1 VPLSNKLQDN
11 FRYQNYD
18 KIRRFRYEFLFACST
33 SLALKLDVFIQH
45 LLVMARNNLTVV
57 EDIDEIMAEME
68 AKTPKPEDKIKSFSE
83 LNEVAE
89 KKQKIDET
97 ATKSQEKVVE
107 RVPDVVDAKGFWSTP
122 SKPPKPGLT
131 HPSRPT
137 DERYYDFNHS
147 RVGAAIIFN
156 QMKIKGEAERKGSQK
171 DSDDFRKVLFE
182 IGFEVKI
189 CNDFTIRQIKDE
201 LESCM

>member
-1 VPLSNKLQDN
+1 MIRFGVFAMN
-11 FRYQNYD
+11 FVG
-18 KIRRFRYEFLFACST
+18 CST
-33 SLALKLDVFIQH
+33 SLALKLDVFVQN
-45 LLVMARNNLTVV
+45 LLVMARNNLLVV

-68 AKTPKPEDKIKSFSE
+68 AKTPKPEDKAKSFME
-83 LNEVAE
+83 LSEVAE
-89 KKQKIDET
+89 KNQKIDVT
-97 ATKSQEKVVE
+97 VAKSEAKEVE

-122 SKPPKPGLT
+122 SKPLKPGLT

-137 DERYYDFNHS
+137 DQRYYDFTHS

-171 DSDDFRKVLFE
+171 DSDDLRKVLFE

-189 CNDFTIRQIKDE
+189 CGDFTIRQIKDE